1 MWIDNEGG
9 SDVRRHGCGKDSS
22 FQYTSLYKD
31 FDEGSDDDVII
42 MMEFRVIFMYCS
54 GFMVVSEI
62 RMPRG
67 WEYDSRVKTCH

>member
-1 MWIDNEGG
+1 MCECGSITRGG
-9 SDVRRHGCGKDSS
+9 SDVRRHGCGKDSG
-22 FQYTSLYKD
+22 FRYTSLYKD

-62 RMPRG
+62 
-67 WEYDSRVKTCH
+67 